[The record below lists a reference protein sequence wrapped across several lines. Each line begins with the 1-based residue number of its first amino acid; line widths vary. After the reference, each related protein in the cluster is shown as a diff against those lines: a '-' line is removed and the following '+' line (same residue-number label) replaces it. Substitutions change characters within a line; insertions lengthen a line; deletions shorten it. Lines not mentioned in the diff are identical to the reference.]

1 MAGFVQLQTMFNTA
15 LTQAATE
22 SGILLGRE
30 LTAEKGVLRRL
41 DRQSYL
47 AESDEPCIIVEV
59 ESREDYPGQ
68 FFIIFALRDAIAISG
83 SLLGIPP
90 NRITEKRRLAIM
102 ESDDNDAFAEILNQV
117 IGSFNSALQ
126 PLLPQKIHLKLFPP
140 SKYVPQVDEVTAQQ
154 PVPDGEYLVF
164 SSHLAMQG
172 GELDDVR
179 LLFPVPLALLLDPVG
194 EEEPP
199 AEVVEEQKAAEGN
212 SGDATTAE
220 GGEGE
225 HAGGASQGGKL
236 LVLADDEKERQG
248 LKELLSSIGLEVIT
262 QPLHDDV
269 RALVTSGTVRLI
281 LISLSQVDDRELSV
295 AVKLRACSSQHPLP
309 LVICADKWTRTDVLK
324 ALKYGARD
332 IILKP
337 VVADELASRLGRF
350 LKAA

>member
-1 MAGFVQLQTMFNTA
+1 
-15 LTQAATE
+15 
-22 SGILLGRE
+22 
-30 LTAEKGVLRRL
+30 LRRL

-59 ESREDYPGQ
+59 ESREDYAGQ

-179 LLFPVPLALLLDPVG
+179 LLFPVPLALLLDPAG
-194 EEEPP
+194 EQEPP
-199 AEVVEEQKAAEGN
+199 AEVVEEQTSVAEN
-212 SGDATTAE
+212 SGETAAE
-220 GGEGE
+220 GGEGDP
-225 HAGGASQGGKL
+225 AAADSQGGKL
-236 LVLADDEKERQG
+236 LVLADDEQERQG

-281 LISLSQVDDRELSV
+281 LISLSRVDDRELSV